1 MPRLNQFSFDPDS
14 LEPQN
19 DGELRDRN
27 RQQFKEHQRTLDYE
41 QPSDER
47 VQEIL
52 ATARKINGRPQPAP
66 YDEFTVNAL
75 QNEVRHLRAYADKI
89 EQQLTQ
95 AVFRQ
100 QLEEMLATGSS
111 RGLKDNARRWI
122 WNLQLWRCGRRIQN
136 AWERAVWY
144 RIAILEQTEGSENE

>member
-1 MPRLNQFSFDPDS
+1 VERLNQFSFDPDS
-14 LEPQN
+14 MEPQN

-27 RQQFKEHQRTLDYE
+27 RQDFKEHQRTLDYE
-41 QPSDER
+41 QPSEER

-52 ATARKINGRPQPAP
+52 ATARRINGRPQPAH

-75 QNEVRHLRAYADKI
+75 QNEVRYLRAYADKI

-95 AVFRQ
+95 TVFRQ
-100 QLEEMLATGSS
+100 QLDEMLATGSS
-111 RGLKDNARRWI
+111 RSLKDNARQWI
-122 WNLQLWRCGRRIQN
+122 WNLQLWRCGRKIQN

-144 RIAILEQTEGSENE
+144 RIAILEQTEGSDE